1 MCLSV
6 PKDLANHLTDIVHLY
21 SVASLKSW
29 EMFIPSFFGG
39 QYHPPLSQEKSPKK
53 IFKFPLGGASVYL
66 LHFPSYK
73 VAGSFSIQTTTFRHL
88 ETFRGRNR

>member
-6 PKDLANHLTDIVHLY
+6 PKDLANHLTDMVHLY
-21 SVASLKSW
+21 SVASLRSW
-29 EMFIPSFFGG
+29 EGFIPSFFGG

-66 LHFPSYK
+66 VDFPSYRLPNFFY
-73 VAGSFSIQTTTFRHL
+73 SNYHL
-88 ETFRGRNR
+88 